1 MQYHQ
6 IIIFFHR
13 PWVSKS
19 YIQPRSP
26 RQGPGYHHARRMCI
40 ESATAI
46 ARLLHIYEKH
56 YTFRRMTNQA
66 VAIIFSAALMLLF
79 VTVSSSALV
88 PSKPGEITQSH
99 PRNAEMVAYLNLC
112 FRALDELGQSF
123 ENAKRTRD
131 YLVTLQRRW
140 QTHMRRSGPRAKRQ
154 MSSANLLANAAQQKP
169 ASSTTSSVPT
179 GQPAQTTSG
188 SMGSDVPRKKSRL
201 VNSNIAS
208 QNTAHN
214 PSVSK
219 NPTSAPFTAD
229 HSYESSQS
237 HSLASQQNQQR
248 ASFNQQP
255 FSTQDANEFDWIRT
269 SDLNLLSGAQGPGT
283 DPNFLGGISTAQFPD
298 DASMLPDLGDIE
310 GWWGSPNGNSGLGGP
325 NL

>member
-6 IIIFFHR
+6 IVIFFHR

-40 ESATAI
+40 ESATAV

-56 YTFRRMTNQA
+56 YTFRRMNNQV

-79 VTVSSSALV
+79 VTVSSSPLM
-88 PSKPGEITQSH
+88 PSKPGEMNHPH

-140 QTHMRRSGPRAKRQ
+140 QAHMRRSGPRAKRQ
-154 MSSANLLANAAQQKP
+154 MSSANLLS
-169 ASSTTSSVPT
+169 ASSEKPSSMQPPHT
-179 GQPAQTTSG
+179 GQ
-188 SMGSDVPRKKSRL
+188 GSDNSRKKSRL
-201 VNSNIAS
+201 ATTAPHFQPDPLRAS
-208 QNTAHN
+208 TSITA
-214 PSVSK
+214 PSTT
-219 NPTSAPFTAD
+219 NA
-229 HSYESSQS
+229 SYQPPETPSSHTNQPSYQPQSFAVPSSQPS
-237 HSLASQQNQQR
+237 DL
-248 ASFNQQP
+248 
-255 FSTQDANEFDWIRT
+255 DWIRN
-269 SDLNLLSGAQGPGT
+269 SDLHLLSENANATGT
-283 DPNFLGGISTAQFPD
+283 IPTPHFSD
-298 DASMLPDLGDIE
+298 DVNALPDLEDPE
-310 GWWGSPNGNSGLGGP
+310 AWWSSPNGNSRLGGSS
-325 NL
+325 L

>member
-40 ESATAI
+40 ESATAV

-56 YTFRRMTNQA
+56 FTFRRMTNQA

-79 VTVSSSALV
+79 VTVSSSPLM
-88 PSKPGEITQSH
+88 PSKPGESSQPH

-154 MSSANLLANAAQQKP
+154 ISAANSPHRKP
-169 ASSTTSSVPT
+169 SSVGGASAGIRS
-179 GQPAQTTSG
+179 GQTSG
-188 SMGSDVPRKKSRL
+188 PDASRKKSRL
-201 VNSNIAS
+201 ATSDVHS
-208 QNTAHN
+208 QPTMQAQS
-214 PSVSK
+214 SVA
-219 NPTSAPFTAD
+219 APFSAD
-229 HSYESSQS
+229 PSYPSTQNQ
-237 HSLASQQNQQR
+237 HQDPYSQQ
-248 ASFNQQP
+248 SFATQQP
-255 FSTQDANEFDWIRT
+255 GNFDWIRT
-269 SDLNLLSGAQGPGT
+269 SDLNILAGTQGNVS
-283 DPNFLGGISTAQFPD
+283 DHPNVLGDMSTPQFLDESNL
-298 DASMLPDLGDIE
+298 LPDLGDME
-310 GWWGSPNGNSGLGGP
+310 GWWSSPNGNSGLGGP